1 MVQGRNS
8 GARAGQGSR
17 RLERQEAAQPTPRIL
32 ETSSHC
38 LPCER
43 RSNHLQE
50 VCIRDTR
57 IMYPST
63 IDVVIGLAQRQAV
76 NWPCLPTDRD

>member
-17 RLERQEAAQPTPRIL
+17 RLERQEAAQPTPHIL

>member
-8 GARAGQGSR
+8 GASAGQGSK
-17 RLERQEAAQPTPRIL
+17 RLERQEAAQPTPRIH
-32 ETSSHC
+32 ETSSNC

-43 RSNHLQE
+43 RSNHLRE

-63 IDVVIGLAQRQAV
+63 IDAVISLAHRQAV
-76 NWPCLPTDRD
+76 N